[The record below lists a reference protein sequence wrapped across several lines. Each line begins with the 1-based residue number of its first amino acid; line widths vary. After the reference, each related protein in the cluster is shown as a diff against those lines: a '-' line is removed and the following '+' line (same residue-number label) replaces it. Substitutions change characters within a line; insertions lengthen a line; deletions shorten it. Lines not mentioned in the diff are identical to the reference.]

1 MELNSFGS
9 VALPLSFGHYYVFVL
24 ARNGQARRR
33 SIGMRKKKEETRRK
47 KFSSLAFKPLDGV
60 LTRRPRPPPCVYS
73 HLFVLSRFQAP
84 HMDRCFPFH
93 LSSDLKLS
101 DGKLLFVHLSAFFSL
116 FSLSLGPLDDY
127 MAKCYDFIM
136 LIQLSFM

>member
-9 VALPLSFGHYYVFVL
+9 VSLSFGHYYVFVL

-33 SIGMRKKKEETRRK
+33 SIGMRKKKEEK
-47 KFSSLAFKPLDGV
+47 EISSLAFKPLDGF

-101 DGKLLFVHLSAFFSL
+101 DGKLLFVHLSAFFYL
-116 FSLSLGPLDDY
+116 FFTFFSLSLGPLDDY